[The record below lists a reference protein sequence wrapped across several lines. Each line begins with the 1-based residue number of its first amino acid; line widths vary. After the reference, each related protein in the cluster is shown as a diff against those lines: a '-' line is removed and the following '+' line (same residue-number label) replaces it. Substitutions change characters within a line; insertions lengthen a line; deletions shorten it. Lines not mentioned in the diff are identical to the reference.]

1 MDNEPRFHGEVTE
14 QRHNIMS
21 KIRGKDTKPEIV
33 LRKYLWSKG
42 LRYRK
47 NYKKLPGRP
56 DIVLTKYKLAVFV
69 DSEFFHG
76 KDWDV
81 QKQKV
86 ERGSNADYWVKK
98 IERNIERDKLKDQAL
113 MELGW
118 RIIHFWSKDV
128 EKNVEQCYMQIVNS
142 IDERGEIDDQTE
154 E

>member
-1 MDNEPRFHGEVTE
+1 MDNEPRFHGDVTE

-21 KIRGKDTKPEIV
+21 KIKGKDTKPEIV

-42 LRYRK
+42 LHYRK
-47 NYKKLPGRP
+47 NYKKLPGKP
-56 DIVLTKYKLAVFV
+56 DIVLTKYKVAVFV

-76 KDWDV
+76 KDWEV

-86 ERGSNADYWVKK
+86 RKGSNADYWVKK

-113 MELGW
+113 KDLGW
-118 RIIHFWSKDV
+118 SIIHFWSKDV
-128 EKNVEQCYMQIVNS
+128 EKNVDQCYLQIVNS
-142 IDERGEIDDQTE
+142 IDERGEFDDQAE